1 MNNSIPRK
9 TRIIDDNVD
18 LAVPEFGGLF
28 NKGRDV
34 LVVEDVANDRNGAVR

>member
-28 NKGRDV
+28 NKSRDV
-34 LVVEDVANDRNGAVR
+34 LVVKDVANDGNSAIR